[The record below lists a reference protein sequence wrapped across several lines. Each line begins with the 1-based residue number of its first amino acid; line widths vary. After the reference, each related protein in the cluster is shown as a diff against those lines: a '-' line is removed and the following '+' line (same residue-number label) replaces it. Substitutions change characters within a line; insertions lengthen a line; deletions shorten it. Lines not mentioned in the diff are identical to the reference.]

1 MDHLSPLIRRHID
14 QARADGTEH
23 LDLSAR
29 KLGLHLSVLLDLLVE
44 LDPNGDSQLPALRS
58 IDLSS
63 NGLESLPREVER
75 LAGLAY
81 LDIRRN
87 PIRRLPDVPLPSLII
102 DTRQWRQLRDQLED
116 RTIFGLQILPEGL
129 HGDIDFFSEIERR
142 GILRLSLIRVLKG
155 RIPDALW
162 RLKQLTHLDLSHNQL
177 SALPESIGRL
187 QRLTC
192 LDLSRNL
199 LSNLPESTGQLQ
211 QLTNLDLIGNRLSEL
226 PESIG
231 RLQQLTCLDLSY
243 NQLSELPESIGR
255 LQRLTRLDLSY
266 NQLSELLESID
277 RLRQLIRLD
286 LRHNQLLE
294 LPGSIG
300 QLRQLI
306 RLDLSYNR
314 LSELPE
320 SIGQL
325 QRLTRFDLS
334 FNRLSELPDG
344 IGDLK
349 DLRELELDGNP
360 LSDSLTA
367 AVRSGPGAVL
377 AYLRAKA
384 ARLYEAKLLIVG
396 EAGAGKTTLAR
407 KLLDPVAQL
416 PGEDESTL
424 GINVYR
430 DWRFPY
436 APTNRIEAKAID
448 PPSPQP
454 SPKGRGSQQGM
465 TCEFLSNSQAS
476 EQAQEMSANIWDF
489 GGQEIQ
495 YATHQFFLTPN
506 ALYVLVVDVRR
517 QETDYDYWLK
527 IIRLLGQDSA
537 SGRKTQV
544 LVLLHEKANRQVT
557 DFDLGAYRRRFPQL
571 VIETAEADLANLA
584 DGRIENLRI
593 RIQQLLSKLPHVG
606 ERQPA
611 AWRPIR
617 AAVEERQAEHHLS
630 FERFRALCTEHG
642 IDQEEAARV
651 LVRYLSFVGSCVY
664 FDRDPLLKDFIITD
678 PQWAVNALY
687 RVLDRDEVQNRR
699 GRLRRR
705 FFYEVLAAEGYQ
717 EYEIDRLFRLLQKD
731 QFEICFPLEGSD
743 GELHI
748 VPQLIPTIRPEYDW
762 EDRDNLHFEYQYP
775 FMPKGLLA
783 RLIVRLHE
791 LLEVGNDD
799 QPLIWRKG
807 AILSS
812 EGARAELVETEDP
825 RGGKVL
831 RLRVA
836 GRMAQRTMARRQLL
850 AVLRYEIEQTHFR
863 SFRGLEVNERV
874 PCSCKVCGKAA
885 EPRMYDYSELEK
897 YVSGGRGTVYCPEGQ
912 VDVSIS
918 AMLEGL
924 VGTAAARPPALSS
937 GTAGAGNELDRL
949 SDRDYSTL
957 ERLRSEA
964 LRVEVSPTLNVQVS
978 PEVSVRQE
986 TTVSIEMR
994 IEQKNQVC
1002 NALGGLLDNLAED
1015 AEASDVDP
1023 AELKR
1028 LKTELDKAQGALKKL
1043 EDNQDLDDKQKVR
1056 GPLQR
1061 LKNLVDKIAD
1071 AQTSLGKLV
1080 KAVAGSAET
1089 AHMAIELYNK
1099 LAPLFGMPPIPN
1111 PIPKSDKT

>member
-1 MDHLSPLIRRHID
+1 
-14 QARADGTEH
+14 
-23 LDLSAR
+23 
-29 KLGLHLSVLLDLLVE
+29 
-44 LDPNGDSQLPALRS
+44 
-58 IDLSS
+58 
-63 NGLESLPREVER
+63 
-75 LAGLAY
+75 
-81 LDIRRN
+81 
-87 PIRRLPDVPLPSLII
+87 
-102 DTRQWRQLRDQLED
+102 
-116 RTIFGLQILPEGL
+116 
-129 HGDIDFFSEIERR
+129 
-142 GILRLSLIRVLKG
+142 
-155 RIPDALW
+155 
-162 RLKQLTHLDLSHNQL
+162 
-177 SALPESIGRL
+177 SIGQL
-187 QRLTC
+187 QRLTS
-192 LDLSRNL
+192 LYLGS
-199 LSNLPESTGQLQ
+199 
-211 QLTNLDLIGNRLSEL
+211 
-226 PESIG
+226 
-231 RLQQLTCLDLSY
+231 
-243 NQLSELPESIGR
+243 NQLSK
-255 LQRLTRLDLSY
+255 
-266 NQLSELLESID
+266 
-277 RLRQLIRLD
+277 
-286 LRHNQLLE
+286 
-294 LPGSIG
+294 
-300 QLRQLI
+300 
-306 RLDLSYNR
+306 
-314 LSELPE
+314 LPE

-325 QRLTRFDLS
+325 QRLTRLDLS
-334 FNRLSELPDG
+334 NNQLSKLPESIGQLRQLTRLDLIFNQLSNLPESIGQLRQLTSLDLSSNQLSELPKSIGQLRRLARLALSDNWLSELPDG

-367 AVRSGPGAVL
+367 AVRSGSGAVL

-396 EAGAGKTTLAR
+396 EAGAGKTSLAR
-407 KLLDPVAQL
+407 KLLDPAAPL
-416 PGEDESTL
+416 PEEGESTL

-454 SPKGRGSQQGM
+454 SPKGRGSQRGM
-465 TCEFLSNSQAS
+465 TFEFLSNSQAS

-506 ALYVLVVDVRR
+506 ALYVLVADARR

-527 IIRLLGQDSA
+527 IIRLLGQDGA
-537 SGRKTQV
+537 PERRTPV

-557 DFDLGAYRRRFPQL
+557 DFDLGTYRRRFPEL

-617 AAVEERQAEHHLS
+617 AAVEERQAEHHLG
-630 FERFRALCTEHG
+630 FGQFRVLCTEHG
-642 IDQEEAARV
+642 IDQEAAARV
-651 LVRYLSFVGSCVY
+651 LLRYLSFVGSCVY

-687 RVLDRDEVQNRR
+687 LVLDRDEVQNRQ

-705 FFYEVLAAEGYQ
+705 FFYQTLAAEGYQ

-748 VPQLIPTIRPEYDW
+748 VPQLLSTVTPEYKW
-762 EDRDNLHFEYQYP
+762 EQRDNLHFEYQYP

-791 LLEVGNDD
+791 RLEAGKDG

-807 AILSS
+807 AVLCSPDVGA
-812 EGARAELVETEDP
+812 ELARAELVETEDP

-836 GRMAQRTMARRQLL
+836 GPAMARRQLL
-850 AVLRYEIEQTHFR
+850 AVLRHEIAGTHAR
-863 SFRGLEVNERV
+863 SFSGLEVNERV
-874 PCSCKVCGKAA
+874 PCSCSVCAEA
-885 EPRMYDYSELEK
+885 VEPRMYDYRDLEK
-897 YVSGGRGTVYCPEGQ
+897 YVSKGRGNVSCPESGD
-912 VDVSIS
+912 DVSIS

-924 VGTAAARPPALSS
+924 VGTAGAQPPALSS

-949 SDRDYSTL
+949 SDRDNSSL
-957 ERLRSEA
+957 ERLLLAA
-964 LRVEVSPTLNVQVS
+964 LRVPQPVNVQVN
-978 PEVSVRQE
+978 PELHQYMSVQQQA
-986 TTVSIEMR
+986 TISIEVR

-1015 AEASDVDP
+1015 AEASDADP
-1023 AELKR
+1023 AAVER
-1028 LKTELDKAQGALKKL
+1028 LKLELDKVQGALKKL
-1043 EDNQDLDDKQKVR
+1043 EDNQDLDDKQKTR

-1061 LKNLVDKIAD
+1061 LKGFVDKIAD

-1080 KAVAGSAET
+1080 KAVAGGSET
-1089 AHMAIELYNK
+1089 TRKAIELYNK
-1099 LAPLFGMPPIPN
+1099 LAPLFGM
-1111 PIPKSDKT
+1111 